1 MEHLKIDLSSRPAE
15 NRLLITLSLPP
26 WVSSAVIMSATAM
39 TKRRILV
46 VGSGPAGVAAS
57 IAARR
62 ADTDNDVIL
71 LAAETSLPYEKPP
84 LSKEVLT
91 EGIDPSA
98 YPIVP
103 ADVLAEIDFRTGSH
117 VVEIDRVAQLV
128 GLSNGQRLGYD
139 ALVLA
144 TGGTPRLLPE
154 LPLSI
159 PNVFYLRNSADA
171 LALRN
176 GLSDMA
182 DKQVCIIGAGLIGLE
197 VVAAA
202 TLSGAAVTVIEAGAT
217 AIPRFGSDEMA
228 RRVTARHER
237 AGVRFKWN
245 TMVTG
250 TKTTDSAIMLH
261 LNNGQS
267 ILADLVVVGIGTQP
281 NSEIAE
287 GSGLAVDGGILVND
301 QCQTSDPKIFAAGD
315 VVKFQTAWVE
325 SLVMLE
331 NWRHALDQGEVAGT
345 NAGGGNVTYDTVPSF
360 WSDQYE
366 LKLQGVGWSD
376 GCISPVALREL
387 EHGRMIEFYMN
398 NDCLRY
404 AVGIGAGRDLAIAK
418 RLIERKIKV
427 DPSDLADPEVKLA
440 TILRST

>member
-1 MEHLKIDLSSRPAE
+1 MFVA
-15 NRLLITLSLPP
+15 
-26 WVSSAVIMSATAM
+26 AM

-46 VGSGPAGVAAS
+46 IGSGPAGVSAS

-62 ADTDNDVIL
+62 VSTDNEVTL
-71 LAAETSLPYEKPP
+71 LAAETSLPFEKPP

-91 EGIDPSA
+91 KGIDPSA

-103 ADVLAEIDFRTGSH
+103 SNMLAEIDFRTDSH

-128 GLSNGQRLGYD
+128 SLSNGQRLSYD

-144 TGGTPRLLPE
+144 TGGTPRILPE

-171 LALRN
+171 LALRK

-182 DKQVCIIGAGLIGLE
+182 GKQVCIIGAGLIGLE

-202 TLSGAAVTVIEAGAT
+202 TLIGADVTVIEAGAT

-228 RRVTARHER
+228 RRITARHEQ

-245 TMVTG
+245 TMVTDAQ
-250 TKTTDSAIMLH
+250 TTDGAIMLH
-261 LNNGQS
+261 VNNGQP
-267 ILADLVVVGIGTQP
+267 ILADLVVVGIGIQP
-281 NSEIAE
+281 NSEIAKA
-287 GSGLAVDGGILVND
+287 SDLAVDGGILVND

-315 VVKFQTAWVE
+315 VAKFQTTWME
-325 SLVMLE
+325 SPAMLE

-345 NAGGGNVTYDTVPSF
+345 NAGGSNASYDAVPSF
-360 WSDQYE
+360 WSDQYD

-376 GCISPVALREL
+376 GCSSPVALREL

-404 AVGIGAGRDLAIAK
+404 AVSIDAGRDLAIAK

-440 TILRST
+440 TLLRST

>member
-1 MEHLKIDLSSRPAE
+1 
-15 NRLLITLSLPP
+15 
-26 WVSSAVIMSATAM
+26 MSTAAM
-39 TKRRILV
+39 TKRQILV

-57 IAARR
+57 LAARR
-62 ADTDNDVIL
+62 ADTDNNVIL
-71 LAAETSLPYEKPP
+71 LAAETGLPYEKPP

-91 EGIDPSA
+91 KGVDPSG

-103 ADVLAEIDFRTGSH
+103 ADMLAEIDFRSDSY
-117 VVEIDRVAQLV
+117 VVEIDRSSQFALLNNNLK
-128 GLSNGQRLGYD
+128 LSYD

-144 TGGTPRLLPE
+144 TGGTPRILPK

-159 PNVFYLRNSADA
+159 PNVCYLRNSADA
-171 LALRN
+171 LALREC
-176 GLSDMA
+176 LSGMA
-182 DKQVCIIGAGLIGLE
+182 GKQVCIIGAGLIGLE

-202 TLSGAAVTVIEAGAT
+202 TLFGAIVTVIEAGAT

-228 RRVTARHER
+228 RRVTARHEQ
-237 AGVRFKWN
+237 AGVHFKWN
-245 TMVTG
+245 TMVTD
-250 TKTTDSAIMLH
+250 TKTTDGAIMLH
-261 LNNGQS
+261 LNDGQS
-267 ILADLVVVGIGTQP
+267 LLADLVVVGIGIQP

-287 GSGLAVDGGILVND
+287 RSGLVVDGGILVND

-315 VVKFQTAWVE
+315 VVKFKTTWME
-325 SLVMLE
+325 SPVMLE

-345 NAGGGNVTYDTVPSF
+345 NASGGNVTYDTVPSF

-387 EHGRMIEFYMN
+387 GHGRMIEFYMN
-398 NDCLRY
+398 KDRLQY
-404 AVGIGAGRDLAIAK
+404 VVGIDAGRDLGIAK

-440 TILRST
+440 TILRSS